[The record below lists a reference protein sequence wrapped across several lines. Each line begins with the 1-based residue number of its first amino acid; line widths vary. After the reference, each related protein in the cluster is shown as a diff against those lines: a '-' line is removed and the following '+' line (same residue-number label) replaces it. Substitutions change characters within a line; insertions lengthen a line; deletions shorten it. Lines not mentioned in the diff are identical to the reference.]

1 MNNNYRMDVKYFAI
15 WIFIVV
21 ALSAISS
28 KVMAAEEQ
36 IKVWST
42 AESSVTTEKDG
53 KKVEKKIAVK
63 KLLPGKTVYYS
74 TYFKNTSKK
83 SVDGVSIINP
93 IPKTTK
99 FIKGSAW
106 GENSTVLFS
115 ADGGKTW
122 GKSGEL
128 KKKNKEG
135 KMVTAQTTEF
145 THIRWKHKG
154 ELKSGVTRKTGF
166 QVTLL
171 KP

>member
-1 MNNNYRMDVKYFAI
+1 MNHNYRMDVKYFAI
-15 WIFIVV
+15 WILIVV
-21 ALSAISS
+21 ALSAIST
-28 KVMAAEEQ
+28 KLMAAEEQ

-42 AESSVTTEKDG
+42 AESSVISQKDG
-53 KKVEKKIAVK
+53 KKVEKKTAVT

-74 TYFKNTSKK
+74 TFFKNTSKK

-106 GENSTVLFS
+106 GENSSIVYS

-122 GKSGEL
+122 GNLGEL

-135 KMVTAQTTEF
+135 KMVVVNSTQF

-154 ELKSGVTRKTGF
+154 PLKAGETRKTGF
-166 QVTLL
+166 QVTLV
-171 KP
+171 KQ